1 MVLLIGVVGLL
12 GWRYYQGPAYVGID
26 EFGAYWHT
34 SNNWQRLQFVRAN
47 GIQLIATPT
56 STPLPKKESKKE
68 LKNEPGKELKKRL
81 KEGCLTHFLWPTYR
95 VIYRDSVSDET
106 YRLLRSY
113 AAQKMMLRQSE
124 EVKKTLY

>member
-1 MVLLIGVVGLL
+1 MVLLISLVGLL
-12 GWRYYQGPAYVGID
+12 GWRYCQGPAHVSID

-47 GIQLIATPT
+47 GIQLIATPM
-56 STPLPKKESKKE
+56 PKLIPEKE
-68 LKNEPGKELKKRL
+68 L

-113 AAQKMMLRQSE
+113 AAQQMMLRQSE